1 MRIARYFPFRLAF
14 IFAML
19 AALNSFAADDVPGTR
34 VKGKSSK
41 EPPPPSRPGN
51 PFPRNPDPPLKN
63 PLRDDKKNL
72 NPKNDPDV
80 QKGIQKN
87 YREYQERQKEKEKAT
102 QKRT

>member
-1 MRIARYFPFRLAF
+1 MRIAPFFSFRFVLA
-14 IFAML
+14 L
-19 AALNSFAADDVPGTR
+19 VVLGALNSFAAEEVPGTK
-34 VKGKSSK
+34 VKGKGSK
-41 EPPPPSRPGN
+41 EPPPPSRPGS

-87 YREYQERQKEKEKAT
+87 YREHQERQKEKGKAT
-102 QKRT
+102 PVRT